1 MIESSPLLFCGQEAP
16 MRTELSP
23 RPDSTSSS
31 PAFLCLSLADG
42 DRVVALRDYLL
53 RLGASAEIRADLTI
67 RTTWEAEDD
76 LTTFVHSWAE
86 TNGVQVELRWEHP
99 L

>member
-1 MIESSPLLFCGQEAP
+1 

-31 PAFLCLSLADG
+31 PAFLSLSLADG
-42 DRVVALRDYLL
+42 DRVFALRDYLL

-67 RTTWEAEDD
+67 GTSWEAEDD
-76 LTTFVHSWAE
+76 LTAFVQSWAE
-86 TNGVQVELRWEHP
+86 TNGVHVELRSEHP